1 MLAWLRPYK
10 LVVFL
15 ALLALVVSA
24 SAELA
29 IGQVV
34 RSVIDLGLTAKR
46 STRALLVWMITLG
59 VVYAVATFLKVSL
72 LSWLGERI
80 GADLRSSLFG
90 HLIGMS
96 PSFFDRTR
104 TSEVLSRLV
113 VDTSV
118 LQALLVGG
126 APAGLHSFVLLVGS
140 SALMIATSPKLAAII
155 LASVPLLVLPAFAL
169 GKRVRRL
176 SAVAQDRLA
185 DVHAAAA
192 ENLGAATT
200 VQAFQRE
207 PDARRVVDERVEAA
221 FMAARRR
228 FHTEAIL
235 ATLTVLLIF
244 GLIAGV
250 LTIGAAELQSGALSA
265 GELAAFVLYA
275 LVAARSFGGLTAF
288 YSRLERATGSIERLQ
303 QLLAEADE
311 IRIPAVPA
319 ALPEPPEGRIELD
332 RVTFWYPSRPEEPA
346 LKDFSLEVQPG
357 EMVALVGPSGAGK
370 STIFNLLLRFYDPQ
384 HGCVRLDAVDL
395 RDLDPKQVRSRI
407 GLVAQEPVIFDTSI
421 AQNIRVGR
429 ADASDE
435 EVRAAAQ
442 AAAAAGFIEALPESF
457 DTQLG
462 ERGVRLSAG
471 QRQRLAI
478 ARALLRNP
486 AILLLDEATSA
497 LDAQSEHEI
506 QQALEAATLRHTA
519 LVIAHRLATVRM
531 ATRIV
536 VLDQGRVVASG
547 THDELLRRSELYA
560 LLARLQFVSDSTSV
574 GP

>member
-1 MLAWLRPYK
+1 MLAWLRPYRR
-10 LVVFL
+10 VVLL

-29 IGQVV
+29 IGQVI
-34 RSVIDLGLTAKR
+34 RSVVDRGLTAQR
-46 STRALLVWMITLG
+46 SSRALLVGMAALG
-59 VVYAVATFLKVSL
+59 VVYAAATFLKVSL
-72 LSWLGERI
+72 ISWLGERI
-80 GADLRSSLFG
+80 GADLRSRLFG
-90 HLIGMS
+90 HVIGMS
-96 PSFFDRTR
+96 PGFFDRTR

-118 LQALLVGG
+118 LQALLVTG
-126 APAGLHSFVLLVGS
+126 APAGLHNFVLLFGS
-140 SALMIATSPKLAAII
+140 SALMIASSPKLAGII
-155 LASVPLLVLPAFAL
+155 LFSVPLLVLPAFAL
-169 GKRVRRL
+169 GKRVRKL
-176 SAVAQDRLA
+176 SALAQDRLA
-185 DVHAAAA
+185 GVHAAAA

-207 PDARRVVDERVEAA
+207 PEARRAVDQRVEEA
-221 FMAARRR
+221 FVAARRR
-228 FHTEAIL
+228 FHTEAVL

-244 GLIAGV
+244 ALIAGV
-250 LTIGAAELQSGALSA
+250 LTIGARDLQSGALSA
-265 GELAAFVLYA
+265 GELTAFVLYA

-288 YSRLERATGSIERLQ
+288 YGRLERASGSVERLQ
-303 QLLAEADE
+303 QLLGEADE
-311 IRIPAVPA
+311 IRVPAVPA
-319 ALPEPPEGRIELD
+319 DLPDPPEGRIELE

-346 LKDFSLEVQPG
+346 LKDISVSVARG

-384 HGCVRLDAVDL
+384 HGCVRLDGVDL

-407 GLVAQEPVIFDTSI
+407 GLVAQEPVIFDSSI
-421 AQNIRVGR
+421 AENIRVGR
-429 ADASDE
+429 AEASDE
-435 EVRAAAQ
+435 EVRVAARE
-442 AAAAAGFIEALPESF
+442 AAAADFIEALPEGF
-457 DTQLG
+457 ATQLG

-486 AILLLDEATSA
+486 AVLLLDEATSA

-506 QQALEAATLRHTA
+506 QRALEAAALRRTA

-536 VLDQGRVVASG
+536 VLDQGKVVASG
-547 THDELLRRSELYA
+547 THEQLLRCSELYA
-560 LLARLQFVSDSTSV
+560 RLARLQFVSDGTSV
-574 GP
+574 AP